1 MEVKMAV
8 GLPGRYEYASLWLL
22 AVLAVVPRTDA
33 AFDSD
38 LTVTCGQNFAVFD
51 RIVQNGRLL
60 HVVPWV
66 REGELGVAG
75 TVDMPGT
82 QPHQWSI
89 HDEHVVVR
97 AWNDLYVY
105 RVDRDFQ
112 PRLIHSR
119 QIDERRP
126 NVGGTVAI
134 DVSGS
139 MVRAYGV
146 ERMIALDLGSCA
158 EQCESTVAAAQ
169 TPPPEPAPLP
179 RCEIHVGDRLYA
191 LTVAETR
198 APDVIYHDL
207 FLTRRRTDP
216 TGHPISE
223 AFEPESI
230 LFLGTRIE
238 TGSEQRLSEKGSP
251 ASSVSIHMMDH

>member
-1 MEVKMAV
+1 MEVNVAG

-22 AVLAVVPRTDA
+22 AMLAAVPPTDA

-38 LTVTCGQNFAVFD
+38 LTVTCGQDFAVFD
-51 RIVQNGRLL
+51 RIVPNGRLL
-60 HVVPWV
+60 HVVPWD
-66 REGELGVAG
+66 REGELEVAG
-75 TVDMPGT
+75 SVDMPGT
-82 QPHQWSI
+82 QPHQWAI

-97 AWNDLYVY
+97 TWNDLYVY
-105 RVDRDFQ
+105 RVDLDFQ

-126 NVGGTVAI
+126 NVGGTVAM

-139 MVRAYGV
+139 MVRVYGV
-146 ERMIALDLGSCA
+146 ERMIALDLSSCA
-158 EQCESTVAAAQ
+158 EQCESTVEAAQ

-179 RCEIHVGDRLYA
+179 RCEIHKGDRLYA
-191 LTVAETR
+191 LTVADTR
-198 APDVIYHDL
+198 ARNAIYHDL

-216 TGHPISE
+216 AGRRISE

-230 LFLGTRIE
+230 LYLGTRIE
-238 TGSEQRLSEKGSP
+238 TGGE
-251 ASSVSIHMMDH
+251 